1 MAEATVEY
9 KVIGTRPVRPDGADK
24 VTGRAVYGGDM
35 RLTGMLHGKVLRSP
49 HAHARIK
56 SINTSK
62 AEALPGVKAVV
73 TARDMPKA
81 EERIANLGEM
91 SVNVKYLS
99 NNVLADDKVLY
110 KGHAVAAVAAT
121 SVHIAEEALGLIDV
135 EYEVLPPALHV
146 LEAMQEDAPLL
157 HETMT
162 TTELGQKTDKRSNI
176 ASHYQFKLGDVAQG
190 FRDAEV
196 VIEREFNTATVHQG
210 YIEPHNATALWNED
224 GHLYIWTSTQGAFVV
239 QRQVAE
245 ILGLAVSQVSV
256 TPCEIGGGFGGKISV
271 YLEPVVAVLS
281 RKAGRPVKIIMSRI
295 EEFDATGPTPA
306 SHIKVKMGAKKDG
319 QIVAAEAS
327 LMYEAGAFP
336 GSPVGAGGMCI
347 FSPYAIPNMQ
357 VDGYDVVVNKP
368 KTAAYRAPGATNAA
382 FASETVLDEL
392 AEALRLDPLE
402 MRRINGAK
410 EGDRQVHGPTYP
422 RIGYVETV
430 HAALEH
436 EHYHAP
442 LEGPNRGRGV
452 ASGFWFNVGFQSTV
466 VISVNSDG
474 TVSLV
479 EGSTDIGGTRASIAM
494 QAAETLGIPYEDV
507 RPTVVGTDGVGYTD
521 VTGGSRTTFATGYA
535 AVEAARDVIRQMQER
550 LARRWDDEIQ
560 KESEGRPE
568 SDMARISPEDVTY
581 ADGVFRCARDAN
593 KSVTFKEM
601 ATLMPRTGGPISG
614 RATSQPRGVGG
625 AFATHI
631 VDVEVDH
638 DTGKVTIL
646 RYTAVQDAGRAIHPS
661 YVEGQIQG
669 GVVQGIGWALNEEF
683 VYTNNGNM
691 VNSSFLDYRMPTTLD
706 LPMIDTVIVEVP
718 NPGHPY
724 GVRGVGE
731 VPIVPPPAA
740 VANAI
745 YRATGKRMTDLPM
758 SPGYILSKLQEK

>member
-1 MAEATVEY
+1 
-9 KVIGTRPVRPDGADK
+9 
-24 VTGRAVYGGDM
+24 
-35 RLTGMLHGKVLRSP
+35 LGK
-49 HAHARIK
+49 
-56 SINTSK
+56 
-62 AEALPGVKAVV
+62 
-73 TARDMPKA
+73 
-81 EERIANLGEM
+81 
-91 SVNVKYLS
+91 
-99 NNVLADDKVLY
+99 
-110 KGHAVAAVAAT
+110 
-121 SVHIAEEALGLIDV
+121 
-135 EYEVLPPALHV
+135 
-146 LEAMQEDAPLL
+146 
-157 HETMT
+157 
-162 TTELGQKTDKRSNI
+162 KTDKRSNI
-176 ASHYQFKLGDVAQG
+176 ASHYRFKLGDVAQG
-190 FRDAEV
+190 FRDADV

-239 QRQVAE
+239 QRQTAE
-245 ILGLAVSQVSV
+245 ILNLPVSQVSV

-271 YLEPVVAVLS
+271 YLEPIAAVLS
-281 RKAGRPVKIIMSRI
+281 RKAGRPVKVIMSRI
-295 EEFDATGPTPA
+295 EEFEATGPTPA
-306 SHIKVKMGAKKDG
+306 SHIKVKMGVKNDG

-382 FASETVLDEL
+382 FASETIIDEL
-392 AEALRLDPLE
+392 AVQLGIDPLE

-410 EGDRQVHGPTYP
+410 EGDRRVDGPAFP
-422 RIGYVETV
+422 RIGYIETV

-494 QAAETLGIPYEDV
+494 QAAETLGIPYEEV
-507 RPTVVGTDGVGYTD
+507 RPTVVGTDGIGYTD

-535 AVEAARDVIRQMQER
+535 AHEAAQDVLRQMKER
-550 LARRWDDEIQ
+550 LARRWDSDME
-560 KESEGRPE
+560 KEFEGQDRPE
-568 SDMARISPEDVTY
+568 MSRLTPDDVTY
-581 ADGVFRCARDAN
+581 ADGVFRCAKDAS
-593 KSVTFKEM
+593 KTMTFKEVAAQM
-601 ATLMPRTGGPISG
+601 ARMGGPITG

-631 VDVEVDH
+631 VDVEVDR

-646 RYTAVQDAGRAIHPS
+646 RYTAVQDVGRAIHPS

-669 GVVQGIGWALNEEF
+669 GAVQGIGWALNEEF
-683 VYTNNGNM
+683 VYNKDGNM
-691 VNSSFLDYRMPTTLD
+691 ANTSFLDYRMPTTLD
-706 LPMIDTVIVEVP
+706 LPMIDTVLVEVP

-740 VANAI
+740 IANAI
-745 YRATGKRMTDLPM
+745 ARATGKRMTDLPM
-758 SPGYILSKLQEK
+758 SPGYILSKLLE